1 MVDRHEKFC
10 NIQGRTRNGANL
22 FHGNGGQVIIWSD
35 RIINFRGNIGALR
48 GGVSEDRGFV
58 EVGGKEKL
66 ISERKVDITATSGA
80 KGRILLAPESVTVGK
95 DSSEIYDT
103 ENTDNSTTEFADNSE
118 AKKTETPFV
127 PFAVDENFDVI
138 ISPDN
143 LGDLSDHVIIDAD
156 NYITR
161 TYAKKP
167 ISTVDY
173 CF

>member
-48 GGVSEDRGFV
+48 GGVSGDRGFV
-58 EVGGKEKL
+58 EVGGKEQL

-103 ENTDNSTTEFADNSE
+103 ENT
-118 AKKTETPFV
+118 
-127 PFAVDENFDVI
+127 EN
-138 ISPDN
+138 
-143 LGDLSDHVIIDAD
+143 
-156 NYITR
+156 
-161 TYAKKP
+161 
-167 ISTVDY
+167 
-173 CF
+173 